1 MTAEY
6 GVQRGRQ
13 RIDVGVL
20 GDRLL
25 GENLRRRVRGSDR
38 LNGFA
43 EWSVGIDQCGQAEVS
58 QPGVVIGVDQ
68 DVGRLDVP
76 VQHAKQ
82 VRRGEGVRDPYPHV
96 ADPALART
104 WILGHPPRQRT
115 ARTQFHDEEGAVVAE
130 KAGVVNRDDAGVSGH
145 PARSAR
151 LTQEATLF
159 RFGVQLAFVD
169 LDGDQPVQGLLP
181 SLPDDSEAAAGDRA
195 PIRHTGNFR
204 WNGGSHANQDSSDSA
219 ALTLYTTSLAD
230 NVRFVSRSVYVAS
243 PEGLTGKSAV
253 ALGLLDALTREV
265 GSVGVFRPLTTAS
278 SGNDDIDLSVD
289 LLVNQPGISQSYDEA
304 IGVTYEAARE
314 DADEALHIIVERFG
328 QLTDRFEVILVIG
341 SDYTDVATGTELS
354 FNAKI
359 AANLGSPVVL
369 VVHGRR
375 RTPEQIRA
383 AADSAIAELR
393 ANHAQTVAVIANR
406 VDHEAAD
413 AIRRA
418 LADLPDV
425 VTAAITESPLLS
437 APTFRALVE
446 AADAELVQGSQ
457 AWMDREALSLIVAA
471 MSLPHVLDR
480 LSPDVAVIA
489 PSDRTDLIPGLMLAH
504 QSGTFPA
511 LSGILLTGG
520 YEIPESI
527 RRLSEGVQQD
537 LPIAMTS
544 LGTFTTAERLMR
556 VRGPITKDSSRK
568 IETARRVFAEQ
579 VDHAALLSA
588 IDVPGSAVCTP
599 LMFEYQ
605 LMERARA
612 DRQRI
617 VLPES
622 QDDRILEAAAILL
635 RRGVANLTLLGDETK
650 VRARAS
656 TLGLDLDEVSIMSPL
671 DADLVEQ
678 FAAAYAEARAHKGMT
693 VERARETVTDISYFG
708 TLMVHLGLAD
718 GMVSGAVNTTA
729 HTIRPA
735 LEFIK
740 TKPGVKTISSVFLM
754 CLADRV
760 LVYGDCAVIPVPTTE
775 QLADIAISSAET
787 AQQFGIEPRVAMLS
801 YSTGTSGSGADVEKV
816 RAATELVAQ
825 RAPELLLEGPI
836 QYDAA
841 IDPEVAR
848 TKLPESP
855 VAGRATVFIFPDLNT
870 GNNTYKAVQRSARAI
885 AIGPV
890 LQGLRKPVNDLS
902 RGALVSDIVNTVAI
916 TAVQAQTIKQARPM
930 GEAAAG
936 TGA

>member
-1 MTAEY
+1 
-6 GVQRGRQ
+6 
-13 RIDVGVL
+13 
-20 GDRLL
+20 
-25 GENLRRRVRGSDR
+25 
-38 LNGFA
+38 
-43 EWSVGIDQCGQAEVS
+43 
-58 QPGVVIGVDQ
+58 
-68 DVGRLDVP
+68 
-76 VQHAKQ
+76 
-82 VRRGEGVRDPYPHV
+82 
-96 ADPALART
+96 
-104 WILGHPPRQRT
+104 
-115 ARTQFHDEEGAVVAE
+115 
-130 KAGVVNRDDAGVSGH
+130 
-145 PARSAR
+145 
-151 LTQEATLF
+151 
-159 RFGVQLAFVD
+159 
-169 LDGDQPVQGLLP
+169 
-181 SLPDDSEAAAGDRA
+181 
-195 PIRHTGNFR
+195 
-204 WNGGSHANQDSSDSA
+204 
-219 ALTLYTTSLAD
+219 
-230 NVRFVSRSVYVAS
+230 VSRSVYVAS

-265 GSVGVFRPLTTAS
+265 GSVGVFRPLTTAGS
-278 SGNDDIDLSVD
+278 SSDDIDLIVD
-289 LLVNQPGISQSYDEA
+289 LLINQPGISQSYDEA

-314 DADEALHIIVERFG
+314 DADEALHVIVERFG
-328 QLTDRFEVILVIG
+328 QLTDRFDVIMVVG

-369 VVHGRR
+369 VVHGRER
-375 RTPEQIRA
+375 SPEQIRA
-383 AADSAIAELR
+383 AAASAIAELR

-413 AIRRA
+413 AIRMA
-418 LADLPDV
+418 LADLEDI
-425 VTAAITESPLLS
+425 VTAAIPESPLLS

-446 AADAELVQGSQ
+446 AADGELVLGSQ
-457 AWMDREALSLIVAA
+457 AWMDREALELIVAA

-480 LSPDVAVIA
+480 LIPDVAVIA

-511 LSGILLTGG
+511 LAGILLTGG
-520 YEIPESI
+520 YEIPETI
-527 RRLSEGVQQD
+527 QRLSEGVQQD
-537 LPIAMTS
+537 LPIAMTD

-568 IETARRVFAEQ
+568 IETAHRVFAEQ
-579 VDHAALLSA
+579 VDQAALLSA
-588 IDVPGSAVCTP
+588 IDVPGSEVRTP

-605 LMERARA
+605 LMQRARA

-635 RRGVANLTLLGDETK
+635 RRGVADLTLLGEENK

-656 TLGLDLDEVSIMSPL
+656 ALGLDLDAASIVSPL
-671 DADLVEQ
+671 DPDLVEK
-678 FAAAYAEARAHKGMT
+678 FAVAYADARAHKGMT
-693 VERARETVTDISYFG
+693 VERAREIVTDISYFG

-740 TKPGVKTISSVFLM
+740 TRPGVSTVSSVFLM

-760 LVYGDCAVIPVPTTE
+760 LVYGDCAVIPEPTTE
-775 QLADIAISSAET
+775 QLADIAVSSAET
-787 AQQFGIEPRVAMLS
+787 ARQFGIEPRVAMLS

-816 RAATELVAQ
+816 RAATALVAE
-825 RAPELLLEGPI
+825 RAPDLQLEGPI

-841 IDPEVAR
+841 VDLEVAR
-848 TKLPESP
+848 TKLPDSS

-870 GNNTYKAVQRSARAI
+870 GNNTYKAVQRSAHAI

-916 TAVQAQTIKQARPM
+916 TAVQAQAIKQPQPA
-930 GEAAAG
+930 EAAA
-936 TGA
+936 TGSPA